1 MKYTVMQACQKLGV
15 TRRMLRFIEEK
26 KLMDKKSYENKN
38 NRYREYDE
46 DDLDRIWVIKLL
58 QGMGFSFDE
67 IVEMTKN
74 PNFDWFGALANKIE
88 SMEEEKRAVEKR
100 IGYAKAMKLLGIIP
114 YGPKEKGSM
123 TVKEYLESSMQR
135 LNTEINPEMDLMYDY
150 IEQQKREQKMRE
162 ESILEM
168 NLFDPKLG
176 VIITYHYIEIVEK
189 MDLGYIHPEVQEKV
203 KKIYGIMHEI
213 FLEKLDDDV
222 SPKRFARN
230 VMSQFF
236 GADIAYQNKLL
247 FGERGCEFLAN
258 AIAYF
263 GGYANYEEIE

>member
-26 KLMDKKSYENKN
+26 GLMDKKSYENKN

-74 PNFDWFGALANKIE
+74 PDFDWFGALADKIE
-88 SMEEEKRAVEKR
+88 SMEEEKKVVEKR

-123 TVKEYLESSMQR
+123 TIREYLEKSMST
-135 LNTEINPEMDLMYDY
+135 LNTETDPEMKVMYDY
-150 IEQQKREQKMRE
+150 IEQEKKEQE
-162 ESILEM
+162 ERGQAILGM
-168 NLFDPKLG
+168 VDPKQ
-176 VIITYHYIEIVEK
+176 IIKVNYYYINIVEK
-189 MDLGYIHPEVQEKV
+189 MELGYSHPEIQEMV
-203 KKIYGIMHEI
+203 KKIYEIMRAI
-213 FLEKLDDDV
+213 FLEKLEDEV

-230 VMSQFF
+230 AMSQFF
-236 GADIAYQNKLL
+236 GADIAYHNNQM